1 MKRTILALAM
11 LLLASTAYAD
21 IPRPDA
27 SPAGKKVKAIDT
39 HFVIQLDKNAKEA
52 RLLIPRSQLKE
63 LRAQLDA
70 IDNGS
75 DDTAAVVSTN
85 SLTRVQTIV
94 SGLFISLALVLGGI
108 WFARGGKLSS
118 KASKSAAAAM
128 VIFAGGAF
136 AAIVYGNIGPPP
148 DAREIT
154 GKMFSSAIHAYKGGG
169 GKIKLEVSDTD
180 TVPKLIVPDPASA
193 PAE

>member
-1 MKRTILALAM
+1 MKRTLLALAM
-11 LLLASTAYAD
+11 LVLASSAYAD

-27 SPAGKKVKAIDT
+27 SPAGKKAKVIDT
-39 HFVIQLDKNAKEA
+39 HLVIHLDKNAKEA

-63 LRAQLDA
+63 LRAQLDE
-70 IDNGS
+70 IDGPV
-75 DDTAAVVSTN
+75 DTAALGST
-85 SLTRVQTIV
+85 SSVTRVQTIV
-94 SGLFISLALVLGGI
+94 SGVFISLALVFGGI

-136 AAIVYGNIGPPP
+136 ASIVYGNIGPPA

-154 GKMFSSAIHAYKGGG
+154 GKMFSPAVHAYKGGG
-169 GKIKLEVSDTD
+169 GKIKLEISDTD
-180 TVPKLIVPDPASA
+180 TVPKLIVPDPATT